1 MNDTAAHT
9 GDFTSIQFTEDSVL
23 GALTGA
29 MENISDLV
37 SDGTT
42 FSQGQVIYV
51 PCTSVTLTSGAAL
64 LYKIMPLLGIGLHIG
79 DTDSDSVV
87 GPILDGILRTEAGAF
102 LITEAGQF
110 LAFD

>member
-1 MNDTAAHT
+1 MGLSSINLANSMGAGGCIYVNDTAAHT

-29 MENISDLV
+29 MENISDLI

-64 LYKIMPLLGIGLHIG
+64 IYKK
-79 DTDSDSVV
+79 
-87 GPILDGILRTEAGAF
+87 
-102 LITEAGQF
+102 
-110 LAFD
+110 

>member
-42 FSQGQVIYV
+42 FFPGTGHIY
-51 PCTSVTLTSGAAL
+51 SVHFGNPHIWSSL
-64 LYKIMPLLGIGLHIG
+64 L
-79 DTDSDSVV
+79 
-87 GPILDGILRTEAGAF
+87 
-102 LITEAGQF
+102 
-110 LAFD
+110 